1 MKTILEELKEI
12 EAKVSALINR
22 LESEDKSVVTTVGE
36 VRKIAILEEVYR
48 LGGIAT
54 AQEISDFARKYG
66 KTPSSTAGYYS
77 GNKPSLVATADRE
90 ARELTETGKQVVKET
105 REKWGHNWLDRIPL
119 DIVGNEY
126 TPEAE
131 VSF

>member
-1 MKTILEELKEI
+1 MNTILRELKEI
-12 EAKVSALINR
+12 EAKVTALISR
-22 LESEDKSVVTTVGE
+22 LEAEGTSVVTTVGE

-48 LGGIAT
+48 LGGTAT

-90 ARELTETGKQVVKET
+90 ARELTESGKQVVIET
-105 REKWGHNWLDRIPL
+105 REKWGADWLDRIPL
-119 DIVGNEY
+119 DIIGNEY
-126 TPEAE
+126 TSEAE

>member
-1 MKTILEELKEI
+1 MKTVLDELKEI

-22 LESEDKSVVTTVGE
+22 LESQDKRVVATVAD
-36 VRKIAILEEVYR
+36 VRKIAILEEIYR
-48 LGGIAT
+48 IGGSAT

-77 GNKPSLVATADRE
+77 GNKPSLVATADRK
-90 ARELTETGKQVVKET
+90 ARELTETGKKVVKET
-105 REKWGHNWLDRIPL
+105 RENWGDDWLDRIPL

-131 VSF
+131 ISF

>member
-1 MKTILEELKEI
+1 MKTVLDELKEI

-22 LESEDKSVVTTVGE
+22 LASQDKSVVATVAE
-36 VRKIAILEEVYR
+36 VRKIAILEEIYR
-48 LGGIAT
+48 IGGIAT

-77 GNKPSLVATADRE
+77 GNKPSLAATADRE
-90 ARELTETGKQVVKET
+90 ARELTETGKQVVQET
-105 REKWGHNWLDRIPL
+105 RKKWGDDWLERIPL

-131 VSF
+131 ISF